1 MISLALHSL
10 RIREIDNDGK
20 LKSEVDLVMEMGFAV
35 GMSIYRKK
43 DKVLGT
49 IKTMQGDTIT
59 IDVED
64 GPISGEATVS
74 AQSFRKGEWKVN
86 KKKPEPSLMAPCCS
100 HNGLT
105 SKEMKIGVT
114 KGKII
119 EKLLELEKQHEDKL
133 DKVIMQVKP
142 QRLVRATE
150 VIKKGKLTLVPCSY
164 KIETRDEL
172 AAGSVALGVIDGQK
186 YQLAPCIQVQ
196 QEGGLDESFLHP
208 FWMVKTTNKADEAN
222 MKIVNMVKIDTKND
236 EFKIPIMQ
244 NIVDISLDETLKR
257 YVAPKAESEVEPMVP
272 AVKRRRIGKSA

>member
-1 MISLALHSL
+1 M
-10 RIREIDNDGK
+10 
-20 LKSEVDLVMEMGFAV
+20 KSEVDLVKEMGFAV

-49 IKTMQGDTIT
+49 IKAMQGDTIT
-59 IDVED
+59 IEVDD

-74 AQSFRKGEWKVN
+74 AQSFRKGDWKVN
-86 KKKPEPSLMAPCCS
+86 KKKPEPNLMAPCCA

-114 KGKII
+114 KGKIMQT
-119 EKLLELEKQHEDKL
+119 LLDLEKQHENKL

-150 VIKKGKLTLVPCSY
+150 VIKKGKLTLVPRSY
-164 KIETRDEL
+164 KIETRDEC

-186 YQLAPCIQVQ
+186 YQLAPRIQVQ

-208 FWMVKTTNKADEAN
+208 FWMVRTTNKADEAN
-222 MKIVNMVKIDTKND
+222 MKIVNTLKVDAKNN
-236 EFKIPIMQ
+236 EVKIPIMQ

-257 YVAPKAESEVEPMVP
+257 YVEPKAGPPVEPLVP
-272 AVKRRRIGKSA
+272 AKRRRVGKSA